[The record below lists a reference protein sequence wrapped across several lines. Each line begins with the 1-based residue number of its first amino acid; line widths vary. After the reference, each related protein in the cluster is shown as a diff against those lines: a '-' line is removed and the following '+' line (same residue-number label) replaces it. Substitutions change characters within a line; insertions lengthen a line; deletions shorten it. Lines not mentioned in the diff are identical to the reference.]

1 MPITSALPAEWIER
15 IFALMLASYGT
26 KFTDLWRGTDLAAV
40 KAMWAEKLAGFAD
53 KPKAIKD
60 ALNALDERPFP
71 PTLPEFLNLCR
82 EAAKRYGPTQQA
94 LPYRPT
100 EADKQRLK
108 NAATE
113 AAKAVSMADYDP
125 LTWAKK
131 PKSQKALDM
140 VIDGAKRNMALAQI
154 VAGHVENGICNEAG
168 KLLKRYK
175 GQGQWVSA

>member
-1 MPITSALPAEWIER
+1 MPNASALPAEWIER

-26 KFTDLWRGTDLAAV
+26 KFTDLWRGTDLVAV
-40 KAMWAEKLAGFAD
+40 KAMWAEKLGGFAD

-113 AAKAVSMADYDP
+113 AAKAVSMTDYDP
-125 LTWAKK
+125 LTWARK

-140 VIDGAKRNMALAQI
+140 VLDGAKRNMALAQI
-154 VAGHVENGICNEAG
+154 VVEHVANGTCNEAG

-175 GQGQWVSA
+175 GQGQWVKA